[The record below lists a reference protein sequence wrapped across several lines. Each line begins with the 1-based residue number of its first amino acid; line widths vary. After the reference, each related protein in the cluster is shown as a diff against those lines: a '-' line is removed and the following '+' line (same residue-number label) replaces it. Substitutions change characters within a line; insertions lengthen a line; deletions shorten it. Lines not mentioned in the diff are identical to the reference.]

1 MITFG
6 FFALSLASVLCD
18 VTNFFGDETNF
29 FGDVDF
35 LIVLLTTSVVMAEL
49 GLTNSLDI
57 ADTLLP
63 TLEEPSSSLRGR
75 LPKIEP

>member
-1 MITFG
+1 MTTFG
-6 FFALSLASVLCD
+6 LFALLSLASVCD
-18 VTNFFGDETNF
+18 VTNF

-35 LIVLLTTSVVMAEL
+35 LIALLSTSMVMAEL

-57 ADTLLP
+57 VDTLLP

>member
-1 MITFG
+1 MTTFG
-6 FFALSLASVLCD
+6 FFALALASVCD
-18 VTNFFGDETNF
+18 VTNFFGEEIDF

-35 LIVLLTTSVVMAEL
+35 LIVLLFTSMVMAEL

-57 ADTLLP
+57 ADPLLP